1 MVSLTGHSKEDP
13 MRLRLF
19 ACALMCATSAFAQM
33 RETVNVNVVEVPVWV
48 ADSSGNPVRGLT
60 AANFEIYDNGKK
72 QTITSF
78 DKVDFAAKD
87 AAVNAISPINP
98 AARRSFL
105 LLFDLGFSSP
115 RSLVRAQEAARKF
128 VTTAVQPR
136 DLVGVGTIDID
147 RGFRLLTAFTTDH
160 DLVAAAI
167 GNPANFRGNDPLQ
180 LGNRTYASEIS
191 IADEVIT
198 RDDQPVGTGLS
209 RVADQEMREL
219 RDRFTHDREDYVRTR
234 VKKQIDYLADLARML
249 RAVPGRKQ
257 VVLLS
262 EGFDAKYVQGRDA
275 RETKSN
281 QVDFDKVTQGQVW
294 DVDTNEQFGS
304 ATTQSLL
311 DRMARSFRSS
321 DVVLS
326 AIDIQ
331 GVRVENANE
340 MGASTSANAGTS
352 AIASPTMNSNE
363 GLFVLSR
370 PTGGEVFRNSNDLKG
385 NFDRMLHAQEVVYIL
400 GFHSQAGNEG
410 KLHDLKVKL
419 ANASGR
425 VSYRMGYYENGAE
438 SAAERALSTAEVI
451 VNDIP
456 QNGVR
461 VAAFAAPFPG
471 SHGNSQVPVI
481 LELNG
486 SDLAKQA
493 RGNAETAEIYV
504 YAFDS
509 EGIVR
514 DRLYQRVTLDMQKI
528 GDRLRA
534 SGLRFYG
541 TLMLPPG
548 TYALKSLVLAGD
560 PDAKRTND
568 AERRGYARTDVVV
581 REAGDVALLPPIP
594 IDEQSKWVLVKG
606 ADRGGT
612 GEYPFELSGQIF
624 IPSATAS
631 NKVAVV
637 VYGAAANELTWETTP
652 KTKLLGTIPAMGATK
667 FILQIDDPAPSP
679 SLQVTMHMKGVAEP
693 QTTSVALVR
702 P

>member
-19 ACALMCATSAFAQM
+19 AVAVMCTTSAFAQM
-33 RETVNVNVVEVPVWV
+33 RETVNVNVIEVPVSV
-48 ADSSGNPVRGLT
+48 VDSSGNPVRGLT
-60 AANFEIYDNGKK
+60 AANFEVYDNGKK

-78 DKVDFAAKD
+78 DKADFASKEV
-87 AAVNAISPINP
+87 VNAISPMNP

-115 RSLVRAQEAARKF
+115 RSLLRAQEAARSF
-128 VTTAVQPR
+128 VTTAVQSR

-167 GNPANFRGNDPLQ
+167 GNPASFRGSDPLQ

-198 RDDQPVGTGLS
+198 RDDQPQGSGLS
-209 RVADQEMREL
+209 KMADAEMRDW
-219 RDRFTHDREDYVRTR
+219 RQRFTNDREDYVRTR
-234 VKKQIDYLADLARML
+234 VERQIDYLGDLARTL

-257 VVLLS
+257 VIFLS

-275 RETKSN
+275 RDTKAN
-281 QVDFDKVTQGQVW
+281 QSDFDKVTKGQVW
-294 DVDTNEQFGS
+294 DVDTNQQFGS
-304 ATTQSLL
+304 ATSQSML

-331 GVRVENANE
+331 GVRVENPN
-340 MGASTSANAGTS
+340 ASGVSASANAGTS
-352 AIASPTMNSNE
+352 AIASPNLNSNE

-400 GFHSQAGNEG
+400 GFQAQAGNQG

-419 ANASGR
+419 VDSPGR
-425 VSYRMGYYENGAE
+425 VSYRMGYYENGTE

-461 VAAFAAPFPG
+461 VAAFAAPFPV

-486 SDLAKQA
+486 TDLVKQA
-493 RGNAETAEIYV
+493 RGNAAGAEIYV

-514 DRLYQRVTLDMQKI
+514 DRLYQRVRLDMPKV

-534 SGLRFYG
+534 SGLRYYG
-541 TLMLPPG
+541 TLVLPPG
-548 TYALKSLVLAGD
+548 TYAIKSLVLAGE
-560 PDAKRTND
+560 PDAKRTSD
-568 AERRGYARTDVVV
+568 ADRRGYARTDVVV
-581 REAGDVALLPPIP
+581 PQAGDVALLPPIP
-594 IDEQSKWVLVKG
+594 IDEQPKWVLVKG
-606 ADRGGT
+606 ADRGAT

-667 FILQIDDPAPSP
+667 FILQLDDPAPSP

-693 QTTSVALVR
+693 QTTSVALAR

>member
-1 MVSLTGHSKEDP
+1 
-13 MRLRLF
+13 MRLRFF
-19 ACALMCATSAFAQM
+19 AVAVMGATSAFAQM
-33 RETVNVNVVEVPVWV
+33 RETVNVNVVEVPVSV
-48 ADSSGNPVRGLT
+48 VDSSGNPVRGLT
-60 AANFEIYDNGKK
+60 AANFEVYDNGKK

-78 DKVDFAAKD
+78 DKADFAVKEP
-87 AAVNAISPINP
+87 VNAISPMNP

-105 LLFDLGFSSP
+105 LLFDLAFSSP
-115 RSLVRAQEAARKF
+115 RSLVRAQEAARSF

-136 DLVGVGTIDID
+136 DLVGVGTIDND
-147 RGFRLLTAFTTDH
+147 RSFRLLTAFTTDH

-167 GNPANFRGNDPLQ
+167 SNPSSFRGNDPLQ
-180 LGNRTYASEIS
+180 IGNKTYAGEIS
-191 IADEVIT
+191 VPDEMPQREDAPQASAASKMADE
-198 RDDQPVGTGLS
+198 
-209 RVADQEMREL
+209 EMRDL
-219 RDRFTHDREDYVRTR
+219 RQRFSKDREDYERTR
-234 VKKQIDYLADLARML
+234 IERQIDYLADLARTL

-257 VVLLS
+257 LIFLS

-275 RETKSN
+275 RDTKGN
-281 QVDFDKVTQGQVW
+281 QSDFDKVTKGLVW
-294 DVDTNEQFGS
+294 DVDSNQQFGS
-304 ATTQSLL
+304 ATSQSIL

-331 GVRVENANE
+331 GVRVENAN
-340 MGASTSANAGTS
+340 AGGVTGS
-352 AIASPTMNSNE
+352 SIPSLNSNE

-370 PTGGEVFRNSNDLKG
+370 PTGGEVFRNSNDLKS

-400 GFHSQAGNEG
+400 GFQAQSGNPG

-419 ANASGR
+419 VDSPGR
-425 VSYRMGYYENGAE
+425 VSYRMGYYEVGTE

-451 VNDIP
+451 VNDVP

-461 VAAFAAPFPG
+461 VAAFAAPFPVA
-471 SHGNSQVPVI
+471 HGNSQVPVI
-481 LELNG
+481 IELNG
-486 SDLAKQA
+486 ADLAKQA
-493 RGNAETAEIYV
+493 RGNAAGAEIYV

-514 DRLYQRVTLDMQKI
+514 DRLYQRVKLDMQKI

-541 TLMLPPG
+541 TLVLPPG
-548 TYALKSLVLAGD
+548 TYAVKSLVLAGE

-568 AERRGYARTDVVV
+568 ADRRGYARTDVVV
-581 REAGDVALLPPIP
+581 PQAGDVALLPPIP

-606 ADRGGT
+606 ADRGAT

-637 VYGAAANELTWETTP
+637 VLGAAANELTWETTP

-667 FILQIDDPAPSP
+667 FILQLDDPAPS
-679 SLQVTMHMKGVAEP
+679 SLLKVTMHMKGVAEP